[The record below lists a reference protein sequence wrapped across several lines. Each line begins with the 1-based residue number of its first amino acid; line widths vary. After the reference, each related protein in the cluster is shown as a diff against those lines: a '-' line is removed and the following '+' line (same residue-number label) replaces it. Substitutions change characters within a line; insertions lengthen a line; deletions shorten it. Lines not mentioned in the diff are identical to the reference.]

1 MQYFYRAHL
10 TPEKALAFAGKY
22 FLGKGFAAGPAAA
35 SRAVYTD
42 VRGAVEI
49 SLDSEG
55 GHYTRVTIATRDVGE
70 SEIDKVAKRFLS
82 ELHAV
87 EEPQHAVRGA
97 Y

>member
-1 MQYFYRAHL
+1 MHYFYRAHC

-22 FLGKGFAAGPAAA
+22 FLGRGFAAGPAAA
-35 SRAVYTD
+35 DRATYTD
-42 VRGAVEI
+42 ARGAVEI
-49 SLDSEG
+49 QLETEG
-55 GHYTRVTIATRDVGE
+55 GHYTRVTVATRDVGE
-70 SEIDKVAKRFLS
+70 SEIDRVAKRFLA